1 MGTRLLFDRG
11 EGWESPG
18 EGSVV
23 IKGQH
28 KRILEGNE
36 IVLYTLTVVMNTQ
49 TYVCNKIA

>member
-1 MGTRLLFDRG
+1 MGNRLLFDTG
-11 EGWESPG
+11 ELWESLG
-18 EGSVV
+18 EVSVV

-49 TYVCNKIA
+49 TYMCNKIA